1 MSKGTVKD
9 KIVKVKVTEDER
21 EHYYKLSKVEYNN
34 FAEMVKDLLYKYEQ
48 ELKKKGVTVDER

>member
-1 MSKGTVKD
+1 MPRGTVKD